1 MKKSLF
7 EFAWLKSWVIII
19 AVIPVLSSCLDSGD
33 PAPSTPASY
42 VSFYHGSPDAG
53 GLDVYLGGTK
63 ISQSAFAYGNYSN
76 YATFSVGNNQFSF
89 TPTGSTTGL
98 VNVTYNLAESRLYS
112 LFIVN
117 KLSNLETII
126 VKDSAGTL
134 SSTGKSGIRLVHLS
148 PDAPAVNIYTT
159 GPDGKLLFGARE
171 FKSATPFIEIDANV
185 YSFEIR
191 SLDGVK
197 LATVENVS
205 FSSGRFYTLIVRGF
219 VSPPANNSN
228 TLTIQQTINQ

>member
-1 MKKSLF
+1 MLF
-7 EFAWLKSWVIII
+7 RSSD
-19 AVIPVLSSCLDSGD
+19 VLLTASGNL
-33 PAPSTPASY
+33 SKNFT
-42 VSFYHGSPDAG
+42 GS
-53 GLDVYLGGTK
+53 
-63 ISQSAFAYGNYSN
+63 
-76 YATFSVGNNQFSF
+76 FSVGANQFSF

-98 VNVTYNLAESRLYS
+98 VNVTYNLAESKLYS

-134 SSTGKSGIRLVHLS
+134 TSTGKSGIRLVHLS

-159 GPDGKLLFGARE
+159 GTNGKLLFGARE
-171 FKSATPFIEIDANV
+171 FKSVTPFTEIDADV

-197 LATVENVS
+197 LASVENLS